1 MNPKAS
7 PNPMSETND
16 AARTGFPFD
25 TNAAYE
31 AVEAVV
37 RARRT
42 VKVLAEPPAQLANA
56 ARFYDEGSTD
66 DSSSPK
72 KQRLQKPVVS
82 EHRDAI
88 RRILRVANWAPFHFP
103 RNVDG
108 LAEPW
113 RAHLLWPEATR
124 RAARYLRDTLGCNT
138 KEPQLLDATH
148 ACVLVTWL
156 PELGPHA
163 KPLNREVREKL
174 AARDEEH
181 LAATATFVQNLL
193 LLLTA
198 RGFGTYWSSGG
209 QLRSSE
215 MFEYLGIPKTPTQRL
230 LAAVFIETD
239 QGGRFTTD
247 LGGQRR
253 VPGKHR
259 DRRDVDHHRWLREVA
274 DR

>member
-1 MNPKAS
+1 MNDPVTVRTTDRS
-7 PNPMSETND
+7 G
-16 AARTGFPFD
+16 ARTGVD
-25 TNAAYE
+25 TDAAYA

-37 RARRT
+37 RTRRT
-42 VKVLAEPPAQLANA
+42 VKVLAHPPDAPSESSRSLVA
-56 ARFYDEGSTD
+56 GSTRD
-66 DSSSPK
+66 ASSAADHGLTNPS
-72 KQRLQKPVVS
+72 VS
-82 EHRDAI
+82 GYRDAI
-88 RRILRVANWAPFHFP
+88 CRSLQTANWAPFHFP

-113 RAHLLWPEATR
+113 RAHLLWPETTH
-124 RAARYLRDTLGCNT
+124 RAARYLRKTLGCRT
-138 KEPQLLDATH
+138 KEPQLLDATD

-163 KPLNREVREKL
+163 TPTNLEVRQKL

-181 LAATATFVQNLL
+181 LAATAAFVQNLL

-209 QLRSSE
+209 QLRSPE
-215 MFEYLGIPKTPTQRL
+215 MFEHLGIIDTPPQRL
-230 LAAVFIETD
+230 LAAVFIDADPRSHPPTD
-239 QGGRFTTD
+239 PGGRW
-247 LGGQRR
+247 R

-259 DRRDVDHHRWLREVA
+259 DRRDVDRHGWLREVT